1 MRSVR
6 LEQIS
11 QSLVVD
17 CVAGQREANV
27 LGDVIVAEADRVGV
41 AERMGTDLRT
51 GPDPDARQRSEPLVE
66 DFVGL
71 GSGSFQR
78 SSDPRRPEQ
87 RARSSAINGKA

>member
-27 LGDVIVAEADRVGV
+27 LGDVIVAEADR
-41 AERMGTDLRT
+41 DRT
-51 GPDPDARQRSEPLVE
+51 IDRDQPVLPQ
-66 DFVGL
+66 
-71 GSGSFQR
+71 
-78 SSDPRRPEQ
+78 RRPDHPYQ
-87 RARSSAINGKA
+87 CFAGALKCDFALFHLINRATVRGSLARITT